1 MSSMHNIT
9 RPIERDMVEFD
20 KLFRSSLTSADGL
33 LQQALDY
40 VLQRSGKRMRPVL
53 VMLMMRHLSGMD
65 SNGSEVLSDKVFYA
79 ASTLEL
85 LHTASLVHDD
95 VVDDSNQRRGQ
106 ASVNAIF
113 NNKVSVL
120 VGDYILS
127 TALLNA
133 SLTDEIS
140 IVNVVSALGQQLAWG
155 EVEQLQNTSKKS
167 FSLDAYYDVISK
179 KTASLFCACCEVAAV
194 MAKSSDE
201 ERQKA
206 IDFGHDIGMI
216 FQIRDDIFDYVST
229 AEEIGKPVGNDMQEG
244 KLTLPVLHVL
254 QGGEEPS
261 SLCAEMDHDE
271 LHNMQEIAH
280 KVRSHEAT
288 KEEIAELVKY
298 TIENGGLEY
307 AEEVM
312 DTFYA
317 HALEYINDNVK
328 NVALAAALRAYL
340 DFVRGRKN

>member
-1 MSSMHNIT
+1 MSEMQNIL

-20 KLFRSSLTSADGL
+20 MLFRRSLTSTDGL

-53 VMLMMRHLSGMD
+53 VMLMMRHLSGM
-65 SNGSEVLSDKVFYA
+65 SSEGCAMLSDKVFYA

-95 VVDDSNQRRGQ
+95 VVDDSNKRRGQ

-155 EVEQLQNTSKKS
+155 EVEQLQNISDKN

-194 MAKSSDE
+194 MAQSSPED
-201 ERQKA
+201 RQKA

-254 QGGEEPS
+254 QGDNDN
-261 SLCAEMDHDE
+261 LKYV
-271 LHNMQEIAH
+271 QEIAR

-288 KEEIAELVKY
+288 KEEIAQLVEY
-298 TIENGGLEY
+298 TVENGGLKY

-328 NVALAAALRAYL
+328 DEALAASLRAYL